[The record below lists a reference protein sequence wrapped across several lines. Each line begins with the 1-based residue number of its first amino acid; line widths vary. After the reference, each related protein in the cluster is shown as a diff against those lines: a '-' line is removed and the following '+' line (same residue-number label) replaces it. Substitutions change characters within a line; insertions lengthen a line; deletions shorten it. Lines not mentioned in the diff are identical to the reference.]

1 MDLQT
6 PLTKEMVVTLK
17 AGDFCT
23 ISGTIYTARDAA
35 HKRLVEALAKNEPL
49 PFDLTDNLIFYVGP
63 TPAKPGDVIG
73 SCGPTTSYR
82 MDDYA
87 PTLLDEGLRGMI
99 GKGPRNETV
108 IESMKKNTSVYFAA
122 IGGCGALLA
131 QHVKSAKV
139 IAYDDLGAE
148 AIHELV
154 VKDFPV
160 IVATDCLGHTL
171 FKS

>member
-1 MDLQT
+1 MNLQT
-6 PLTKEMVVTLK
+6 PLNKTIVTTLK

-35 HKRLVEALAKNEPL
+35 HKRLVEALANNEPL
-49 PFDLTDNLIFYVGP
+49 PFNLTDNIVFYVGP
-63 TPAKPGDVIG
+63 TPAKPGEIIG

-87 PTLLDEGLRGMI
+87 PILLDEGLRGMI

-108 IESMKKNTSVYFAA
+108 VTSMKKNTAVYFAA
-122 IGGCGALLA
+122 IGGCGALLS
-131 QHVKSAKV
+131 QHVTSAKV

-148 AIHELV
+148 AVHELV
-154 VKDFPV
+154 VKNFPV
-160 IVATDCLGHTL
+160 IVATDCLGDTL